1 MKAKFVTSCMSCGDK
16 IQPGKEI
23 AKNTDEKW
31 VHKCCVED
39 SEGLP

>member
-1 MKAKFVTSCMSCGDK
+1 MSYGDK

-23 AKNTDEKW
+23 LKNKNEYW
-31 VHKCCVED
+31 VHKHCVED

>member
-1 MKAKFVTSCMSCGDK
+1 MKAKFPTSCTSYGDK

-23 AKNTDEKW
+23 SKNKDEDW
-31 VHKCCVED
+31 VHKHRVED